1 MEQVALHCLN
11 LLLLFV
17 GSFCVVGLQSR
28 CTGDDFNQLAGDD
41 GLTSSVEC
49 QRKFANHLFGVL
61 AGVVH
66 GSHTRRLLGACAFLH
81 SVVDHRRQ

>member
-11 LLLLFV
+11 LLLFV
-17 GSFCVVGLQSR
+17 GSFCGGLQSR

-49 QRKFANHLFGVL
+49 QRKFANHLLGVL